1 MVVKTLNEFQSI
13 EFFNLR
19 EAATTNLISRSS
31 TGGVNSDGIYER
43 TTRIQGNSILSTVY
57 VHQIDPGA
65 TVRVQYVETTT
76 GEPQGE
82 ELELNSHPDITAA
95 GNPPNKILVTRIHNK
110 PICRVTVLNGSAQFG
125 VYATVVG
132 SDASDID
139 SALQLEG
146 DIVDFIIDKGI
157 PIAGVSDSNQWKFAR
172 FTDSGELKISGVINA
187 DVVNAANDGK
197 ITIVAIN
204 ATSWTPLPATPRTG
218 RVSISIQ
225 NRSGFEI
232 ALNYETPAGFVGK
245 IYDDGEEPVR
255 DIDSTLPIYAKA
267 SPDITAAGLTTI
279 DVIVEE
285 LADV

>member
-13 EFFNLR
+13 EFFALR
-19 EAATTNLISRSS
+19 QPGTATLISRSS
-31 TGGVNSDGIYER
+31 TGGDNSDGVYTR
-43 TTRIQGNSILSTVY
+43 STRIQGNSILSTVY

-65 TVRVQYVETTT
+65 TVKVRYLEATT
-76 GEPQGE
+76 GEIQGE
-82 ELELNSHPDITAA
+82 ELELNAHADITVA
-95 GNPPNKILVTRIHNK
+95 GNPPSKILVTRIHNK
-110 PICRVTVLNGSAQFG
+110 PICEVTVENGSAQFG

-146 DIVDFIIDKGI
+146 SIVDFVIHKGI
-157 PIAGVSDSNQWKFAR
+157 PIAGVDDSNAWKFAR
-172 FTDSGELKISGVINA
+172 FTDSGELKIAGVLNA
-187 DVVNAANDGK
+187 DTVSAANDAK
-197 ITIVAIN
+197 ITIVSIN
-204 ATSWTPLPATPRTG
+204 ATSWTPLPTTARTG
-218 RVSISIQ
+218 RISISVQ

-245 IYDDGEEPVR
+245 IYADQAEPVR
-255 DIDSTLPIYAKA
+255 DIKENVILYAKA
-267 SPDITAAGLTTI
+267 SPDITSAGLTTI